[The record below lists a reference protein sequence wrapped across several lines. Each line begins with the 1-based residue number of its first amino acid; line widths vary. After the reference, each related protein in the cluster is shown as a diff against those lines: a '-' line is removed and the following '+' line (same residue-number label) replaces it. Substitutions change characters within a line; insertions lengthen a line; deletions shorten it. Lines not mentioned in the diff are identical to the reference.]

1 MLLYPLVLAATF
13 GDRLWIPLGLPGTSE
28 PMKAAWHR
36 WAQALFRSRERESGP
51 LAEEAFPADW
61 SAMTEFALEFE
72 SRSYEQ
78 TDSGHRVAIVM
89 MDVFS
94 RRWFPAPLRAF
105 GNYLTRY
112 LAGERVC
119 RLHRIGWISPRRE
132 WVVRAFLKTAFRV
145 QRVLPDYGKPLPE
158 RLPRRRD
165 PESADRPG
173 RGGRCHVDLHL
184 RVSELWPKMPV
195 LRRCARME
203 RWLPGG
209 QGRGP
214 LVRPSTSVAGTAMS
228 TAA

>member
-1 MLLYPLVLAATF
+1 MAWITTSRGNGVSNAAGRTVAARLNRIHLAVARRTPHLPGNFDDVDDFVHPLVLLYPLVLPATF
-13 GDRLWIPLGLPGTSE
+13 GDRLRTPLGLSGTSE
-28 PMKAAWHR
+28 PMKAAWRR
-36 WAQALFRSRERESGP
+36 WAQAIFRSLERESGP

-61 SAMTEFALEFE
+61 SAVTEFALKFE

-94 RRWFPAPLRAF
+94 RRWFPARLRAF
-105 GNYLTRY
+105 GNDLTRQ

-145 QRVLPDYGKPLPE
+145 QCVLPDYGKPLPE

-165 PESADRPG
+165 PETG
-173 RGGRCHVDLHL
+173 R
-184 RVSELWPKMPV
+184 
-195 LRRCARME
+195 
-203 RWLPGG
+203 
-209 QGRGP
+209 
-214 LVRPSTSVAGTAMS
+214 
-228 TAA
+228 